1 MTRLSPETVQAK
13 IKEWNINGLLD
24 GLQRFDAFRT
34 GQLIENQKT
43 QLDKNDSSYN
53 LAICKAIYQALGR
66 NSLFSHVVSRHPL
79 Q

>member
-43 QLDKNDSSYN
+43 QLDKNDS
-53 LAICKAIYQALGR
+53 
-66 NSLFSHVVSRHPL
+66 
-79 Q
+79 